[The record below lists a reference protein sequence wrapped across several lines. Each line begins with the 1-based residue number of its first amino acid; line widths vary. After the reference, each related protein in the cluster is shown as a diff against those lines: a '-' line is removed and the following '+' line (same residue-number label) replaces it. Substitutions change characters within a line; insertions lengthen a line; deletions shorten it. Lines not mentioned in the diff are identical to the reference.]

1 MCPFDETQ
9 DLHWLRK
16 TPSTLAQFAST
27 ARSLANHEAS
37 GSVQSA
43 TTHSLVAHG
52 NLSHVH
58 LMRTTEF
65 YDDPWKA
72 LQPPTWHSSL
82 NKPLWITNVHWLL
95 AKSLKKS
102 EASSAVNT
110 VSSKWILTLEV
121 QASTPSETKALGD
134 ALTTDESIEW
144 NEERTSFSFTLNES
158 KAKDLRAMWN
168 TRIRGLI
175 AVDSLFEAL
184 KE

>member
-1 MCPFDETQ
+1 VK
-9 DLHWLRK
+9 H
-16 TPSTLAQFAST
+16 A
-27 ARSLANHEAS
+27 
-37 GSVQSA
+37 
-43 TTHSLVAHG
+43 
-52 NLSHVH
+52 
-58 LMRTTEF
+58 
-65 YDDPWKA
+65 
-72 LQPPTWHSSL
+72 
-82 NKPLWITNVHWLL
+82 
-95 AKSLKKS
+95 
-102 EASSAVNT
+102 SAVNT

-144 NEERTSFSFTLNES
+144 NEELTSFSFSLNES

>member
-1 MCPFDETQ
+1 M
-9 DLHWLRK
+9 
-16 TPSTLAQFAST
+16 
-27 ARSLANHEAS
+27 
-37 GSVQSA
+37 
-43 TTHSLVAHG
+43 
-52 NLSHVH
+52 
-58 LMRTTEF
+58 
-65 YDDPWKA
+65 
-72 LQPPTWHSSL
+72 
-82 NKPLWITNVHWLL
+82 
-95 AKSLKKS
+95 
-102 EASSAVNT
+102 NT

-144 NEERTSFSFTLNES
+144 NEELTSFSFSLNES

>member
-1 MCPFDETQ
+1 
-9 DLHWLRK
+9 
-16 TPSTLAQFAST
+16 
-27 ARSLANHEAS
+27 
-37 GSVQSA
+37 
-43 TTHSLVAHG
+43 
-52 NLSHVH
+52 
-58 LMRTTEF
+58 
-65 YDDPWKA
+65 
-72 LQPPTWHSSL
+72 
-82 NKPLWITNVHWLL
+82 
-95 AKSLKKS
+95 
-102 EASSAVNT
+102 VNT

-144 NEERTSFSFTLNES
+144 NEERTSFSFSLNES

>member
-1 MCPFDETQ
+1 M
-9 DLHWLRK
+9 
-16 TPSTLAQFAST
+16 
-27 ARSLANHEAS
+27 
-37 GSVQSA
+37 
-43 TTHSLVAHG
+43 
-52 NLSHVH
+52 
-58 LMRTTEF
+58 
-65 YDDPWKA
+65 
-72 LQPPTWHSSL
+72 
-82 NKPLWITNVHWLL
+82 
-95 AKSLKKS
+95 
-102 EASSAVNT
+102 NT

>member
-1 MCPFDETQ
+1 MK
-9 DLHWLRK
+9 H
-16 TPSTLAQFAST
+16 
-27 ARSLANHEAS
+27 AN
-37 GSVQSA
+37 
-43 TTHSLVAHG
+43 
-52 NLSHVH
+52 
-58 LMRTTEF
+58 
-65 YDDPWKA
+65 
-72 LQPPTWHSSL
+72 
-82 NKPLWITNVHWLL
+82 
-95 AKSLKKS
+95 
-102 EASSAVNT
+102 AVNT

-144 NEERTSFSFTLNES
+144 NEELTSFSFSLNES

>member
-1 MCPFDETQ
+1 VK
-9 DLHWLRK
+9 H
-16 TPSTLAQFAST
+16 A
-27 ARSLANHEAS
+27 
-37 GSVQSA
+37 
-43 TTHSLVAHG
+43 
-52 NLSHVH
+52 
-58 LMRTTEF
+58 
-65 YDDPWKA
+65 
-72 LQPPTWHSSL
+72 
-82 NKPLWITNVHWLL
+82 
-95 AKSLKKS
+95 
-102 EASSAVNT
+102 SAVNT

-144 NEERTSFSFTLNES
+144 NEERTSFSFSLNES

>member
-1 MCPFDETQ
+1 M
-9 DLHWLRK
+9 
-16 TPSTLAQFAST
+16 
-27 ARSLANHEAS
+27 
-37 GSVQSA
+37 
-43 TTHSLVAHG
+43 
-52 NLSHVH
+52 
-58 LMRTTEF
+58 
-65 YDDPWKA
+65 
-72 LQPPTWHSSL
+72 
-82 NKPLWITNVHWLL
+82 
-95 AKSLKKS
+95 
-102 EASSAVNT
+102 NT

-144 NEERTSFSFTLNES
+144 NEERTSFSFSLNES

>member
-1 MCPFDETQ
+1 
-9 DLHWLRK
+9 
-16 TPSTLAQFAST
+16 
-27 ARSLANHEAS
+27 
-37 GSVQSA
+37 
-43 TTHSLVAHG
+43 
-52 NLSHVH
+52 
-58 LMRTTEF
+58 
-65 YDDPWKA
+65 
-72 LQPPTWHSSL
+72 
-82 NKPLWITNVHWLL
+82 
-95 AKSLKKS
+95 
-102 EASSAVNT
+102 VNT

>member
-1 MCPFDETQ
+1 
-9 DLHWLRK
+9 
-16 TPSTLAQFAST
+16 
-27 ARSLANHEAS
+27 
-37 GSVQSA
+37 
-43 TTHSLVAHG
+43 
-52 NLSHVH
+52 
-58 LMRTTEF
+58 
-65 YDDPWKA
+65 
-72 LQPPTWHSSL
+72 
-82 NKPLWITNVHWLL
+82 
-95 AKSLKKS
+95 
-102 EASSAVNT
+102 

-144 NEERTSFSFTLNES
+144 NEERTSFSFSLNES

>member
-1 MCPFDETQ
+1 M
-9 DLHWLRK
+9 
-16 TPSTLAQFAST
+16 
-27 ARSLANHEAS
+27 
-37 GSVQSA
+37 
-43 TTHSLVAHG
+43 
-52 NLSHVH
+52 
-58 LMRTTEF
+58 
-65 YDDPWKA
+65 
-72 LQPPTWHSSL
+72 
-82 NKPLWITNVHWLL
+82 
-95 AKSLKKS
+95 
-102 EASSAVNT
+102 NT

-121 QASTPSETKALGD
+121 QASTSSETKALGD

>member
-1 MCPFDETQ
+1 MK
-9 DLHWLRK
+9 H
-16 TPSTLAQFAST
+16 A
-27 ARSLANHEAS
+27 
-37 GSVQSA
+37 
-43 TTHSLVAHG
+43 
-52 NLSHVH
+52 
-58 LMRTTEF
+58 
-65 YDDPWKA
+65 
-72 LQPPTWHSSL
+72 
-82 NKPLWITNVHWLL
+82 
-95 AKSLKKS
+95 
-102 EASSAVNT
+102 SAVNT

-144 NEERTSFSFTLNES
+144 NEERTSFSFSLNES

>member
-1 MCPFDETQ
+1 MK
-9 DLHWLRK
+9 H
-16 TPSTLAQFAST
+16 A
-27 ARSLANHEAS
+27 
-37 GSVQSA
+37 
-43 TTHSLVAHG
+43 
-52 NLSHVH
+52 
-58 LMRTTEF
+58 
-65 YDDPWKA
+65 
-72 LQPPTWHSSL
+72 
-82 NKPLWITNVHWLL
+82 
-95 AKSLKKS
+95 
-102 EASSAVNT
+102 SAVNT

-144 NEERTSFSFTLNES
+144 NEELTSFSFSLNES